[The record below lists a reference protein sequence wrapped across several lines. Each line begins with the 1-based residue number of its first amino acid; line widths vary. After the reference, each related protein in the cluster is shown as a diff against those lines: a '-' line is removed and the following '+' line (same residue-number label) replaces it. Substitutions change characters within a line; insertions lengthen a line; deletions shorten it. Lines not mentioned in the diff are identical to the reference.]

1 MRRPREQLIR
11 ELAGDLAP
19 PPRLAPARAAEL
31 AWLGACAAFVAL
43 ATFATGPLRP
53 GALRQIVSEPGF
65 GVALL
70 AGAGAGAA
78 AILGLLRLRI
88 PGLATGAR
96 GAVPAFALLLVW
108 LGLQLLAWLSGHP
121 PASTLGARPGCW
133 LQVVLFALPPL
144 AAALLIAR
152 RAAPL
157 ERAWTGLLA
166 GLAAGA
172 LSALAMELACMH
184 HPLHALAAH
193 LSPIL
198 LVAAAGAALGRLV
211 LRRI

>member
-19 PPRLAPARAAEL
+19 PPRLTPGPLAAL
-31 AWLGACAAFVAL
+31 AWLGASLAFVAI
-43 ATFATGPLRP
+43 ATLATGPLRP
-53 GALRQIVSEPGF
+53 GALRQLAEEPGF
-65 GVALL
+65 GLALL
-70 AGAGAGAA
+70 VGLAAGAA
-78 AILGLLRLRI
+78 AIVGLLRLRI
-88 PGLATGAR
+88 PGVALGAR
-96 GAVPAFALLLVW
+96 GAAPALALLLAW
-108 LGLQLLAWLSGHP
+108 LGLQLLIWLAGHP
-121 PASTLGARPGCW
+121 PVSTLGARPGCW

-198 LVAAAGAALGRLV
+198 GVAAASAALGRIV
-211 LRRI
+211 LRRV

>member
-1 MRRPREQLIR
+1 VRRPREELIR

-19 PPRLAPARAAEL
+19 PPRLASAHGAGL
-31 AWLGACAAFVAL
+31 AWLFASLGSVAL
-43 ATFATGPLRP
+43 ATLASGPLRP
-53 GALRQIVSEPGF
+53 GALRQLVAEPGF
-65 GVALL
+65 GLAEAVGLA
-70 AGAGAGAA
+70 AGAL
-78 AILGLLRLRI
+78 AILGLMRLRI
-88 PGLATGAR
+88 PGLASGLCGAT
-96 GAVPAFALLLVW
+96 PALV
-108 LGLQLLAWLSGHP
+108 LLLAWFGLLGLIWLGGQT

-144 AAALLIAR
+144 AAALFVAR

-166 GLAAGA
+166 GVAAGA
-172 LSALAMELACMH
+172 LAALAMELACMH

-198 LVAAAGAALGRLV
+198 LVAAAGALLGRLV
-211 LRRI
+211 LRRV